1 MYKPKVVFPFVEAG
15 FGHIMTEKSIAD
27 AFEKKYGD
35 LCEVERTDFYKNGGN
50 TKKCFAEKSE
60 VIINATPTAIL

>member
-15 FGHIMTEKSIAD
+15 FGHIMTEKSVAD

-35 LCEVERTDFYKNGGN
+35 LCEVERIADRIRKNALQRSQ
-50 TKKCFAEKSE
+50 K
-60 VIINATPTAIL
+60 L